1 MREKGRLKLSKKFQ
15 NISLITLKVV
25 KEKSIAYEDWKVT
38 SPKKAYEILKS
49 AVGNCDREN
58 LGVLLLSCT
67 KEVNAIEICSIG
79 TLDAS
84 LVSPREVFKSAIITN
99 SACIIIFHT
108 HPSGNITPSIE
119 DKMVTA
125 LLDKASQII
134 GIPIIDHIILGI
146 DDFYSFKLNGY
157 TFGRCD

>member
-1 MREKGRLKLSKKFQ
+1 MSKKFQ

-38 SPKKAYEILKS
+38 SPKRAYEIVKDFI
-49 AVGNCDREN
+49 GNTDREH
-58 LGVLLLSCT
+58 LGIMMLNCS
-67 KEVNAIEICSIG
+67 KEVNGIEICSIG

-99 SACIIIFHT
+99 SAGIIIFHT
-108 HPSGNITPSIE
+108 HPSGNISPSIE
-119 DKMVTA
+119 DKMVTE

-134 GIPIIDHIILGI
+134 GIPIIDHIILGFN
-146 DDFYSFKLNGY
+146 DFYSFKLNGY